1 MIRTQI
7 ILKEGQRRALERL
20 AQEQAQS
27 VSGIVRGMIDA
38 QLGVERERRLRE
50 AADSLRDDYLNDPEL
65 TAFSAIEGDAFNEE
79 G

>member
-38 QLGVERERRLRE
+38 QLRVERERRLRE